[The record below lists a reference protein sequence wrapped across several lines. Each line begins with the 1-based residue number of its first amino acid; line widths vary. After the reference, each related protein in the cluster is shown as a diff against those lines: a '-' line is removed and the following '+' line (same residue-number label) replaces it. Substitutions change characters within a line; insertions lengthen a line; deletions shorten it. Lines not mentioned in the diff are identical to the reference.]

1 MTEQP
6 LSGIRVIEVG
16 GTVESA
22 SATKTFSD
30 YGAMVITVEPLHGG
44 PVRRIAPFAGDCA
57 HLDRGAFHLALNT
70 GKQSIVLD
78 TSSPSGS
85 EVLSRLVEDADLLV
99 VDAPPEEA
107 KSLLAVAAAVDTSAI
122 AITPH
127 GLEGPYAER
136 TENETSVFAWST
148 RMRHHAHPGRPP
160 LRYAPQ
166 LIAIQVG
173 ATATAVGM
181 AAIWARQHGAPR
193 QEIDVAAVEAL
204 AGNVDSYFLTW
215 SFTGVE
221 SQRAAGRSKAAY
233 PAGNYR
239 CKDGWVMFAA
249 SGERFFA
256 RLCEA
261 LGHPELFTDPRFS
274 TPAAKAEHWD
284 DFMEHLEPWLQSR
297 TRHEV
302 VSELQGFG
310 VMVAPTLRVSDVL
323 EDPQAVARGSFVD
336 VEQPGVGTVRMP
348 GAPFRLEDAWAAR
361 PAPRLGEH
369 TTQLLDAAG
378 YTRDEQMALFRAC
391 VTG

>member
-6 LSGIRVIEVG
+6 LAGIRVVEVG
-16 GTVESA
+16 STVEAA
-22 SATKTFSD
+22 SATKTLSD
-30 YGAMVITVEPLHGG
+30 YGATVIAVEPLHGG
-44 PVRRIAPFAGDCA
+44 LVRRIAPFAGDCA
-57 HLDRGAFHLALNT
+57 HLERGAFHLALNT
-70 GKQSIVLD
+70 GKQSIALD
-78 TSSPSGS
+78 VASPSGA
-85 EVLSRLVEDADLLV
+85 EVLARLLEEADLLV
-99 VDAPPEEA
+99 VHAAPEEA
-107 KSLLAVAAAVDTSAI
+107 KRLLAVAAAVDASAV

-127 GLEGPYAER
+127 GLDGPYAGR
-136 TENETSVFAWST
+136 VENETSVFAWST

-166 LIAIQVG
+166 LIAIQLG

-193 QEIDVAAVEAL
+193 QEIDIAAVEAL

-221 SQRAAGRSKAAY
+221 SQRAGGRSKAAY

-239 CKDGWVMFAA
+239 CNDGWVMFAA
-249 SGERFFA
+249 SGDRFFA

-261 LGHPELFTDPRFS
+261 LGHPELFTDPRFA
-274 TPAAKAEHWD
+274 TPEAKAQHWVA
-284 DFMEHLEPWLQSR
+284 FMEYLGPWLESR
-297 TRHEV
+297 TRNEV

-348 GAPFRLEDAWAAR
+348 GAPFRLDGAWADR
-361 PAPRLGEH
+361 KS
-369 TTQLLDAAG
+369 
-378 YTRDEQMALFRAC
+378 
-391 VTG
+391 VV